1 MSSEDIPKIPKR
13 PQRVHRPIDVKEPI
27 QTRSLSSSS
36 VDKTSLSDSGPESPQ
51 IPVNR
56 PQRLKTKSPTPV
68 GKSALSPDVGLPPV
82 PSTRPNR
89 ATTDEESNKSDSIE
103 DEPPRPPVN
112 RPQRVRTTSPMPS
125 AAIAGHLSKAN
136 TADAIGVPGAPS
148 MPLNRPV
155 KRTTTESLDRL
166 VQNTSVQLKEMEQ
179 LISKHNERAAEL
191 GEDDA
196 QRDGSPMEGLLA
208 KEDKDERESIKEVS
222 GEQWLNTQEDEQV
235 EKQQKDQPAQ
245 AVSNG
250 IESSEAGSVL
260 EREPPEE
267 ASKKQESLEAPVLDP
282 LSNEND
288 KIVIPANESE
298 PVNEQMKAQS
308 ETPSDT
314 VKSSPYSA
322 PNMPKHLDRT
332 GPSKLPA
339 NDLPK
344 SETQTP
350 EPQLKTDD
358 SSGSETSI
366 AKKRAPPVPKKPSS
380 RIAAFQEMLQKKQ
393 LEQLQ
398 GSRPQHTLKQENPE
412 SQQSKHGDEKAQFR
426 QNLNALFTIPGAP
439 APAGVATTPS
449 DFLTNKSNNEDK
461 KEKTLPDVRQKRAKG
476 PRGRKLPSKVATI
489 EKVRNESTGND
500 IELFHSWTTIPRT
513 QKENE
518 EDTIVKEEAVQLP
531 SAGQDSSANDGI
543 EERRSSVVQSPSG
556 LKTETPEH
564 SINHTEASLGELAE
578 ELESEHSGSIPA
590 TNENEGEMEEVG
602 PEVIESPQEE
612 SNSKQISKD
621 EITPELRT
629 SKEISG
635 DWTTGDIDL
644 TEK

>member
-1 MSSEDIPKIPKR
+1 MSSEDIPRIPKR
-13 PQRVHRPIDVKEPI
+13 PQRVHRPNDVNEPI

-36 VDKTSLSDSGPESPQ
+36 VDKTSVSDSGPESPQ

-68 GKSALSPDVGLPPV
+68 GESDSSPDVEVPPV

-89 ATTDEESNKSDSIE
+89 AITDEESNKSDSID
-103 DEPPRPPVN
+103 DESPRPPVN

-136 TADAIGVPGAPS
+136 TADAIGGLGAPS

-191 GEDDA
+191 GDVDA
-196 QRDGSPMEGLLA
+196 QRDGSSKEGLLA
-208 KEDKDERESIKEVS
+208 EEDKDERESIKEVS
-222 GEQWLNTQEDEQV
+222 GEHRLNTQEDEQV
-235 EKQQKDQPAQ
+235 EKQHKDQPAQ

-250 IESSEAGSVL
+250 IESSEADSVH
-260 EREPPEE
+260 ERGPPEE
-267 ASKKQESLEAPVLDP
+267 VSEKQESLEGPVLNP
-282 LSNEND
+282 LSNEDD
-288 KIVIPANESE
+288 KILISANESE
-298 PVNEQMKAQS
+298 PVNEQMKEQS

-314 VKSSPYSA
+314 VKSSPDSA
-322 PNMPKHLDRT
+322 PNMPRRPIRT
-332 GPSKLPA
+332 GPSMLPA

-344 SETQTP
+344 SDTQTP

-366 AKKRAPPVPKKPSS
+366 TKKRAPPVPKKPSS

-398 GSRPQHTLKQENPE
+398 GPKPQHTLKQEVAE
-412 SQQSKHGDEKAQFR
+412 SQRSKHGDEKAQFR

-439 APAGVATTPS
+439 APAGVAKTPS
-449 DFLTNKSNNEDK
+449 EIPTGESTNEDK
-461 KEKTLPDVRQKRAKG
+461 KEKTLPDVRQKRARG
-476 PRGRKLPSKVATI
+476 PRGRKLPSKVATV
-489 EKVRNESTGND
+489 EKVRNESTGNN

-513 QKENE
+513 RKEDE

-556 LKTETPEH
+556 QKTETPEH
-564 SINHTEASLGELAE
+564 SINQTEASLSELAE

-590 TNENEGEMEEVG
+590 TNEKEGEMEEVG
-602 PEVIESPQEE
+602 PEAIESPQE
-612 SNSKQISKD
+612 SISKQISKD
-621 EITPELRT
+621 EIPPEFRT
-629 SKEISG
+629 SKEISE
-635 DWTTGDIDL
+635 DWITGDIDL